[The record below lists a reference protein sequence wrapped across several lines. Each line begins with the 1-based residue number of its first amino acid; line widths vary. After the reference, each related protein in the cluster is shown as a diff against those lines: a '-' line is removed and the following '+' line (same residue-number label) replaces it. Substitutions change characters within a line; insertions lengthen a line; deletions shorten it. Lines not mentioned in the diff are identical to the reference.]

1 MLEEAT
7 SAYQAALT
15 ADAARYLLERG
26 IGKAEADTFRLGV
39 VDAPL
44 PGHDRYRGMIA
55 IPYLGHDGRVLTMR
69 FRCIEN
75 HDHRAFGHGKYN
87 TVAGDTPRMYGVD
100 SIHAAG
106 DEIHLA
112 EGELDRIVLRKV
124 GWHSVAVPGVE
135 MWFARHRR
143 MLAGF
148 SRVWVWSDPDEAGS
162 KLTSAVCRS
171 LRSARAVRLRAG
183 DVTDTYLEGG
193 PKALH
198 DLIDKEAAV

>member
-15 ADAARYLLERG
+15 ADAARYLRARG
-26 IGKAEADTFRLGV
+26 IGPEEAATFRLGV
-39 VDAPL
+39 VDDPL
-44 PGHDRYRGMIA
+44 PGHERYRGMLC
-55 IPYLGHDGRVLTMR
+55 IPYLGHQGQPLTIR
-69 FRCIEN
+69 FRCLQN
-75 HDHRAFGHGKYN
+75 HNHREHGHGKYN
-87 TVAGDTPRMYGVD
+87 TIAGDPPRMYGVD

-106 DEIHLA
+106 DEIHLT
-112 EGELDRIVLRKV
+112 EGEFDRMIHRKI

-162 KLTSAVCRS
+162 KLTTTVCRS
-171 LRSARAVRLRAG
+171 LRSAKPVRLRTG
-183 DVTDTYLEGG
+183 DVTETYLAGG
-193 PKALH
+193 AQALY
-198 DLIDKEAAV
+198 DAKEAAA